1 MRTFPRIKRFRT
13 LLPAAALLLTGCLT
27 GGEPDRIGGDVRFF
41 ENGIYTDTEL
51 GYSLRVPAG
60 WKVRVDSNANALFN
74 FEFARQ
80 GTTITGWYFDLDPLE
95 PLEAYVAHRT
105 GEWSLADSEVVRP
118 VEMRG
123 GVAVIAVD
131 TWDAY
136 SEWDPEESDWV
147 LDSYERERTLYFVRA
162 GKMVTIRFTNEGATS
177 ASDAD
182 FAAIDS
188 SLTFF

>member
-1 MRTFPRIKRFRT
+1 MRALY
-13 LLPAAALLLTGCLT
+13 LLSTALLLAGCLT
-27 GGEPDRIGGDVRFF
+27 EGEPDRIGGDTRFF
-41 ENGIYTDTEL
+41 ENGLYTDAEL
-51 GYSLRVPAG
+51 GYSLHVGAG
-60 WKVRVDSNANALFN
+60 WNARVAASPYALFN
-74 FEFARQ
+74 FELTRN
-80 GTTITGWYFDLDPLE
+80 GTTITGWFFDQE

-105 GEWSLADSEVVRP
+105 GERSLADSEAVRP
-118 VEMRG
+118 VEIRG

-131 TWDAY
+131 TWDTY
-136 SEWDPEESDWV
+136 TEWDPEEYDWV

-177 ASDAD
+177 ASDVD